1 MRRREFIAGFGA
13 AVAGPCVAV
22 AQRRTRLP
30 VVGILWFNNTPF
42 PMAAFR
48 QGLADQGLVI
58 GENVAIDFEFPLQFA
73 QIPAHAAELVER
85 RVDVI
90 FVSGSFAVVSTVKSA
105 TKTIPIVF
113 YYGGDPVEDGIV
125 ASLGRPGGNVTGMT
139 GLQGGL
145 EGKRL
150 GLLHELVPGA
160 TTIAFL
166 TGALPYVSRDH
177 VREAAHSLGLN
188 ALIFGV
194 SNGPNGPE
202 LERAFVEMTEQLVQ
216 ALIVDAAPVVTNSI
230 RTVIT
235 LTERHKIPAIYP
247 FSFHARIGGL
257 ISYSAVRNYRDL
269 AAQYVGPIVKGAKP
283 GDLPVQQ
290 PTTFTLVI
298 NMRTAES
305 LGLTIPETLLATADE
320 VIQ

>member
-22 AQRRTRLP
+22 AQRRARLP

-73 QIPAHAAELVER
+73 QIPAHAAALVER

-125 ASLGRPGGNVTGMT
+125 ASLARPGGNVTGMT

-150 GLLHELVPGA
+150 ALLHELVPGA

-177 VREAAHSLGLN
+177 VREAAHSLGFN

-194 SNGPNGPE
+194 SNGPE

-216 ALIVDAAPVVTNSI
+216 ALIVDAAPVVTSSI
-230 RTVIT
+230 RTVIA
-235 LTERHKIPAIYP
+235 LAERHKIPAIYP

-257 ISYSAVRNYRDL
+257 ISYSTAPNYRDL
-269 AAQYVGPIVKGAKP
+269 AAQYVAPIVKGAKP

-290 PTTFTLVI
+290 PTKFTLVI